1 MTRLIQPSGRCTA
14 ASFLVLGR
22 RLLEVGLLALASPP
36 VVPYAAQ
43 A

>member
-1 MTRLIQPSGRCTA
+1 MTGLISPPGHCTA

-22 RLLEVGLLALASPP
+22 RPLEVGLLALASPP
-36 VVPYAAQ
+36 VAPYAEQ